1 MAERHNNPEPTT
13 RRNWLWV
20 VMSIVLMLVAV
31 LVGLRRCTG
40 STIQEKRAE
49 AAIEKETKA
58 LAQAAPGNADNY
70 RRRMEEL
77 AEKARQDAAK
87 EPNNPNAGAALAN
100 NSNSLASGQ
109 QAAGMPYGTPPTA
122 PTGTG
127 TANSAPAAGN
137 LGKRIAGGVA
147 LNGADRAPASAPS
160 DEDLD
165 KYDALKAQVSK
176 DANRKLSV
184 YEDTSAQRQAG
195 GAASPA
201 AILAAQFAQ
210 GQTQAP
216 TRTGVAAGGNSN
228 QALLEAYLK
237 QQQSGGPAQQASQDT
252 RFLQNTAQSA
262 KGRAEQPPLIA
273 RAGVGR
279 YALHEG
285 TAINVI
291 MERDV
296 SSDLAGP
303 CTARVERN
311 VFDSVT
317 QADKLISASTRL
329 NCEYNSEV
337 VMGQE
342 RIMLAFTRMIF
353 PETGASVWLAD
364 MKAAD
369 VQGAIGAP
377 ADVNN
382 RFWKI
387 FGSSFLISWVASRAQ
402 SLQPTNVTINVGG
415 GSSGSTAAQ
424 VLSETSRQILQRNVN
439 IKPELR
445 LKAGDRL
452 TVIVSRDMVLDP
464 AVTGVR

>member
-20 VMSIVLMLVAV
+20 VMSIVLIVVAV

-49 AAIEKETKA
+49 AVAEKEAKA
-58 LAQAAPGNADNY
+58 LGQAAPGNADNY
-70 RRRMEEL
+70 RRRMEEQ

-87 EPNNPNAGAALAN
+87 EPNNPNAGAAPAN
-100 NSNSLASGQ
+100 PASGQ
-109 QAAGMPYGTPPTA
+109 QAAGMPAGTPPTA
-122 PTGTG
+122 QPGTG
-127 TANSAPAAGN
+127 SANSTPTAGS

-147 LNGADRAPASAPS
+147 QNATERTPEGAPS

-176 DANRKLSV
+176 DANRKLNV
-184 YEDTSAQRQAG
+184 YEDTSTQRQAG
-195 GAASPA
+195 NATSPA
-201 AILAAQFAQ
+201 ALLAAQFAQ
-210 GQTQAP
+210 SQPQTTA
-216 TRTGVAAGGNSN
+216 RTGAASTSNSN
-228 QALLEAYLK
+228 QSLLEAYLK
-237 QQQSGGPAQQASQDT
+237 QQQSGGAAQQATQDT

-262 KGRAEQPPLIA
+262 KARAEQPPLVA
-273 RAGVGR
+273 RSGVGR

-285 TAINVI
+285 TAINII

-317 QADKLISASTRL
+317 QSDKLISASTRL

-377 ADVNN
+377 AEVNN

-415 GSSGSTAAQ
+415 SGGNTAAQ

>member
-1 MAERHNNPEPTT
+1 MAERHNNSEPTT

-20 VMSIVLMLVAV
+20 IMAIVLMAVAV
-31 LVGLRRCTG
+31 LVGWRHFTG
-40 STIQEKRAE
+40 STIQEKRAI
-49 AAIEKETKA
+49 ATTEKETKA
-58 LAQAAPGNADNY
+58 LALAAPGNPDGFLRRLEEQADKAKKDNAAATTATTVSDGTSPSSNTPSSLTGAP
-70 RRRMEEL
+70 L
-77 AEKARQDAAK
+77 ATTQGGSGLGNKV
-87 EPNNPNAGAALAN
+87 AGNIAQ
-100 NSNSLASGQ
+100 S
-109 QAAGMPYGTPPTA
+109 AAG
-122 PTGTG
+122 
-127 TANSAPAAGN
+127 
-137 LGKRIAGGVA
+137 
-147 LNGADRAPASAPS
+147 RAPSGAPS
-160 DEDLD
+160 DEELD
-165 KYDALKAQVSK
+165 KYDALKAQASK
-176 DANRKLSV
+176 DANRKFSV
-184 YEDTSAQRQAG
+184 YEDTSAQRQMG
-195 GAASPA
+195 GASNPA
-201 AILAAQFAQ
+201 AILAQQLAQAVVPNKS
-210 GQTQAP
+210 T
-216 TRTGVAAGGNSN
+216 TTNVASGGNPN
-228 QALLEAYLK
+228 QALLDAYLK
-237 QQQSGGPAQQASQDT
+237 QQTGGAVQQGNQDA
-252 RFLQNTAQSA
+252 RFIQNTAQAA
-262 KGRAEQPPLIA
+262 KGRAEQPPLMA
-273 RAGVGR
+273 RAGVAR

-285 TAINVI
+285 TKINVI
-291 MERDV
+291 METDV

-317 QADKLISASTRL
+317 QTDKLIPASTRV

-353 PETGASVWLAD
+353 SETGASVWLAD

-377 ADVNN
+377 AEVNN
-382 RFWKI
+382 HFWKI

-424 VLSETSRQILQRNVN
+424 VLSETSRQILQRNIN

-452 TVIVSRDMVLDP
+452 TVVVNRDMVLDP